1 MTSSAF
7 ERGPGD
13 SQQLGDEQVPTLNRL
28 IGVLASLRAK
38 LIIPYVVLT
47 LMIAMVGV
55 YVITRL
61 VTSSLHERF
70 VNQLLEA
77 SRVAGDGIVRQERTH
92 LEDLRLMAFTEGV
105 PEALVARDSPT
116 LQDLLFPI
124 ALNNAI
130 QVVTVLDL
138 TGTEIITLARH
149 PASGEYITSEGGD
162 FSQFNIV
169 DEILKND
176 QDAIGDKFAGLLVT
190 SFGPYLFTSAPV
202 RDANG
207 DLLGV
212 LLSGTSLESLLAETK
227 NQSLADVVLLDNDG
241 TLVSTTFVEPETGFG
256 PVEINPGLLNETN
269 QSVTLDFDL
278 YGRDYKSTYSPLIIR
293 QNKTG
298 ILGVALPSSFIVTT
312 MATSRTTFSLIFSA
326 GTILTIV
333 VGYLLAQSIAKPILR
348 LRSVS
353 QAVAAG
359 DLNQDTG
366 VRGADEIGEL
376 AGAFDIMTLRLRD
389 RTAEAARLYDET
401 LERNKELAE
410 INARLQ
416 TTQAQLI
423 QSEKLASVGQ
433 LTAGIVHDVKNPLAV
448 IKGLAEE
455 LSEEFSVDPSM
466 KDQLGTIRESATKA
480 STIVT
485 DLLKFAR
492 QSTPNLERRDM
503 RETIEASLRL
513 TEYLA
518 RKGKVEIKVDV
529 PSDPVLV
536 WYDAQ
541 QIEQVLI
548 NLLGN
553 AIQAMKNGGTIRIN
567 LSRSE
572 SSIALSVQ
580 DNGVGIPEKNLQR
593 IFDPFFTT
601 KSEGEGTG
609 LGLSVSFGIITRHRG
624 QISVDSKPGLG
635 TTFTIL
641 LPIDQED
648 DVGAE
653 ISMPSESQIEI
664 DDDDIDPLKEAE
676 EALEAL

>member
-1 MTSSAF
+1 MEVTNSAF

-13 SQQLGDEQVPTLNRL
+13 SQQLGNEQVPTLTRL
-28 IGVLASLRAK
+28 IGVFASLRAK

-105 PEALVARDSPT
+105 PEALVARDSQA

-130 QVVTVLDL
+130 QAVTVLDL
-138 TGTEIITLARH
+138 SGTEILTLARH

-169 DEILKND
+169 DDILKND
-176 QDAIGDKFAGLLVT
+176 QDAIGDKYAGLLVT

-207 DLLGV
+207 GLLGV
-212 LLSGTSLESLLAETK
+212 MLAGTSLETLLAEVK
-227 NQSLADVVLLDNDG
+227 NQSLGDAILLDNEG
-241 TLVSTTFVEPETGFG
+241 TLVATTFVEPETGFG
-256 PVEINPGLLNETN
+256 PLEIAPGLLNQTN
-269 QSVTLDFDL
+269 PSVTLDFDL
-278 YGRDYKSTYSPLIIR
+278 YGREYKSTYAPLIIR
-293 QNKTG
+293 QNDTG
-298 ILGVALPSSFIVTT
+298 ILGVALPSNFIVTT

-326 GTILTIV
+326 GTILTIII
-333 VGYLLAQSIAKPILR
+333 GYLLAQSIARPILR

-366 VRGADEIGEL
+366 LRGADEIGEL

-410 INARLQ
+410 INGRLQ
-416 TTQAQLI
+416 TAQAQLI

-466 KDQLGTIRESATKA
+466 KDQLSTIRESATKA

-492 QSTPNLERRDM
+492 QSTPDLEQRDL

-518 RKGKVEIKVDV
+518 RKGNVEIKIDL
-529 PSDPVLV
+529 PSAPVLI

-548 NLLGN
+548 NLIGN
-553 AIQAMKNGGTIRIN
+553 AIQAMKNGGTVRIN
-567 LSRSE
+567 LSQSE
-572 SSIALSVQ
+572 NSVALSVQ

-601 KSEGEGTG
+601 KPEGEGTG

-641 LPIDQED
+641 LPIEQEVD
-648 DVGAE
+648 LGSE
-653 ISMPSESQIEI
+653 TPIESES
-664 DDDDIDPLKEAE
+664 DSSSDPLKEAE
-676 EALEAL
+676 RALEVV

>member
-1 MTSSAF
+1 MGITSSAF
-7 ERGPGD
+7 EPTSGD
-13 SQQLGDEQVPTLNRL
+13 SQIVGNEQVPTLNKL
-28 IGVLASLRAK
+28 IGIFASLRAK
-38 LIIPYVVLT
+38 LIIPYVILT

-105 PEALVARDSPT
+105 PEALVARDDQT

-124 ALNNAI
+124 VFNSAI
-130 QVVTVLDL
+130 QATTIVDL

-149 PASGEYITSEGGD
+149 PSSGEYITSEGGD
-162 FSQFNIV
+162 FSRFDIV
-169 DEILKND
+169 ADILKND
-176 QDAIGDKFAGLLVT
+176 QDAVGDKYAGMLVT

-202 RDANG
+202 RDSDGN
-207 DLLGV
+207 LLGV
-212 LLSGTSLESLLAETK
+212 LLAGTSLESLLSEVK
-227 NQSLADVVLLDNDG
+227 NQSLADAILLDNEG

-256 PVEINPGLLNETN
+256 PIEINPGLLNETN
-269 QSVTLDFDL
+269 PSVTLDFDL
-278 YGRDYKSTYSPLIIR
+278 YGRDYKSTYAPLVIR
-293 QNKTG
+293 QNDTG
-298 ILGVALPSSFIVTT
+298 ILGVALPSNFIVTT

-326 GTILTIV
+326 GTIATIV

-416 TTQAQLI
+416 TAQAQLI

-466 KDQLGTIRESATKA
+466 KDQLSTIRESATKA

-492 QSTPNLERRDM
+492 QSTPELERRDM
-503 RETIEASLRL
+503 RETIEASVRL

-518 RKGKVEIKVDV
+518 RKGNVEIKIDM
-529 PSDPVLV
+529 PSRPVLV

-548 NLLGN
+548 NLVGN
-553 AIQAMKNGGTIRIN
+553 AIQAMKNGGTVRIN
-567 LSRSE
+567 LSQAE
-572 SSIALSVQ
+572 NSIALSVQ

-601 KSEGEGTG
+601 KPEGEGTG

-641 LPIDQED
+641 LPIEQDD
-648 DVGAE
+648 DVVAE
-653 ISMPSESQIEI
+653 TPGETKT
-664 DDDDIDPLKEAE
+664 DNDDIDPLKEAE
-676 EALEAL
+676 EALEAV

>member
-7 ERGPGD
+7 ERSSGD
-13 SQQLGDEQVPTLNRL
+13 TQNLGKEQVPTLNRL
-28 IGVLASLRAK
+28 IGIFASLRAK
-38 LIIPYVVLT
+38 LIIPYVILT
-47 LMIAMVGV
+47 LLIAMVGV

-61 VTSSLHERF
+61 VTSSLSERF

-77 SRVAGDGIVRQERTH
+77 SRVAGDGIVRRERTH

-105 PEALVARDSPT
+105 PEALVARDPQA

-124 ALNNAI
+124 ALNSGI
-130 QVVTVLDL
+130 QATTVVDL

-149 PASGEYITSEGGD
+149 PSSGEYITSEGGD

-169 DEILKND
+169 SDILKND
-176 QDAIGDKFAGLLVT
+176 QDGIGDKYAGLLVT

-202 RDANG
+202 RDADG

-212 LLSGTSLESLLAETK
+212 LLAGTSLDTLLSEIK
-227 NQSLADVVLLDNDG
+227 NQSLADVILLDNDG
-241 TLVSTTFVEPETGFG
+241 SLVSTTFVEPDAGFG
-256 PVEINPGLLNETN
+256 PIEINPGLLNETN
-269 QSVTLDFDL
+269 PSVTLDFDL
-278 YGRDYKSTYSPLIIR
+278 YGRDYKSTYAPLVIR
-293 QNKTG
+293 QDNTG
-298 ILGVALPSSFIVTT
+298 ILGVALPSSFIVTA

-326 GTILTIV
+326 GTIATIV

-366 VRGADEIGEL
+366 LRGADEIGEL
-376 AGAFDIMTLRLRD
+376 AGAFDIMTVRLRD

-401 LERNKELAE
+401 LDRNKELAE

-416 TTQAQLI
+416 TAQAQLI

-455 LSEEFSVDPSM
+455 LSEEFSIDPSM
-466 KDQLGTIRESATKA
+466 QDQLKTIRESASKA

-492 QSTPNLERRDM
+492 QSTPELERRDM
-503 RETIEASLRL
+503 RETIEASVRL

-518 RKGKVEIKVDV
+518 RKSNVEFKIDM
-529 PSDPVLV
+529 PSSPVLI

-548 NLLGN
+548 NLIGN
-553 AIQAMKNGGTIRIN
+553 AIQAMMNGGTVYIN
-567 LSRSE
+567 LSE
-572 SSIALSVQ
+572 AENSIALSVQ

-601 KSEGEGTG
+601 KPEGEGTG

-624 QISVDSKPGLG
+624 QISVDSKPGLR

-641 LPIDQED
+641 LPIDQEQD
-648 DVGAE
+648 SGAE
-653 ISMPSESQIEI
+653 SQGEP
-664 DDDDIDPLKEAE
+664 DPLKEAE
-676 EALEAL
+676 KALEVI

>member
-1 MTSSAF
+1 MEITSSAF
-7 ERGPGD
+7 EQGPGD
-13 SQQLGDEQVPTLNRL
+13 SQQLGNEQVPTLNRL
-28 IGVLASLRAK
+28 VGVFASLRAK
-38 LIIPYVVLT
+38 LIIPYVILT

-77 SRVAGDGIVRQERTH
+77 SRVAGDGMVRQERTH

-105 PEALVARDSPT
+105 PEALVARDT
-116 LQDLLFPI
+116 QALQDLLFPI

-130 QVVTVLDL
+130 QAVTIVDL
-138 TGTEIITLARH
+138 EGTEIITLARH
-149 PASGEYITSEGGD
+149 PSSGEYITSEGGD
-162 FSQFNIV
+162 FSQFDIV
-169 DEILKND
+169 SDILRND
-176 QDAIGDKFAGLLVT
+176 QDAIGDKYAGLLVT

-212 LLSGTSLESLLAETK
+212 LLAGTGLESLLSEIK
-227 NQSLADVVLLDNDG
+227 NQSLADVILLNPDG
-241 TLVSTTFVEPETGFG
+241 ELVSTTFVEPETGFG

-269 QSVTLDFDL
+269 PSVTLDFDL
-278 YGRDYKSTYSPLIIR
+278 YGRDYKSTYAPLVIR
-293 QNKTG
+293 QGETG
-298 ILGVALPSSFIVTT
+298 ILGVALPSNFIVTT

-326 GTILTIV
+326 GTIATIII
-333 VGYLLAQSIAKPILR
+333 GYLLAQSIAKPILR

-376 AGAFDIMTLRLRD
+376 AGAFDIMTLRLRE

-401 LERNKELAE
+401 LDRNQELAE

-416 TTQAQLI
+416 TAQAQLI

-466 KDQLGTIRESATKA
+466 QDQLKTIRESATKA

-492 QSTPNLERRDM
+492 QSTPELERRDM
-503 RETIEASLRL
+503 RETIESSIRL

-518 RKGKVEIKVDV
+518 RKSHVEIMVDM
-529 PSDPVLV
+529 PEKPVLV

-548 NLLGN
+548 NLIGN
-553 AIQAMKNGGTIRIN
+553 AIQAMKNGGTVRIN
-567 LSRSE
+567 LSE
-572 SSIALSVQ
+572 AENSIAMSVQ

-601 KSEGEGTG
+601 KPEGEGTG

-641 LPIDQED
+641 LPIEQEED
-648 DVGAE
+648 LGAE
-653 ISMPSESQIEI
+653 SQGEP
-664 DDDDIDPLKEAE
+664 DPLKEAE
-676 EALEAL
+676 KALEVADSM

>member
-1 MTSSAF
+1 MEITSSAF

-13 SQQLGDEQVPTLNRL
+13 SQQLGNEQVPTLNRL
-28 IGVLASLRAK
+28 IGVFASLRAK

-105 PEALVARDSPT
+105 PEALVARDSQT

-124 ALNNAI
+124 TLNNAI
-130 QVVTVLDL
+130 QAVTVLDL

-176 QDAIGDKFAGLLVT
+176 QDAIGDKYAGLLVT

-207 DLLGV
+207 ELLGV
-212 LLSGTSLESLLAETK
+212 LLAGTSLESLLAEVK
-227 NQSLADVVLLDNDG
+227 NQSLADAILLDNDG
-241 TLVSTTFVEPETGFG
+241 SLVATTFVEPETGFG
-256 PVEINPGLLNETN
+256 PVEINPGLLNATN
-269 QSVTLDFDL
+269 PSVTLDFDL
-278 YGRDYKSTYSPLIIR
+278 YGRDYKSTYAPLVIR
-293 QNKTG
+293 QNDTG
-298 ILGVALPSSFIVTT
+298 ILGVALPSNFIVTT

-333 VGYLLAQSIAKPILR
+333 IGYLLAQSIAKPILR

-366 VRGADEIGEL
+366 LRGADEIGEL

-416 TTQAQLI
+416 TAQAQLI

-466 KDQLGTIRESATKA
+466 KDQLSTIRESATKA

-492 QSTPNLERRDM
+492 QSTPELERRDL
-503 RETIEASLRL
+503 RETVEASLRL

-518 RKGKVEIKVDV
+518 RKGKVEIKIDM
-529 PSDPVLV
+529 PSAPVLI

-548 NLLGN
+548 NLIGN
-553 AIQAMKNGGTIRIN
+553 AIQAMKNGGTVRIN
-567 LSRSE
+567 LSQAE
-572 SSIALSVQ
+572 NSIALSVQ

-601 KSEGEGTG
+601 KPEGEGTG

-641 LPIDQED
+641 LPIEQED
-648 DVGAE
+648 DVVAE
-653 ISMPSESQIEI
+653 TPGETQT
-664 DDDDIDPLKEAE
+664 DNTDVDPLKEAE
-676 EALEAL
+676 QALEAI

>member
-169 DEILKND
+169 SDILAND

-256 PVEINPGLLNETN
+256 PVEINPGLLNEIN

-366 VRGADEIGEL
+366 LRGADEIGEL

-401 LERNKELAE
+401 LERNKELGE

-416 TTQAQLI
+416 TAQAQLI

-466 KDQLGTIRESATKA
+466 KDQLGTIRESAGKA

-492 QSTPNLERRDM
+492 QSTPDLERRDM